1 MRKLHW
7 TDPFSIYS
15 AIIYI
20 RRDFHL
26 GAELSVLR
34 ERLVPPPGL
43 SGGTLELSSV
53 SRMPF
58 ETVDTLAP
66 IVRAE
71 ISMQ

>member
-34 ERLVPPPGL
+34 ERLVPPGL